1 MTLPVRN
8 RPAVLLRHIL
18 ASLRAGVEALVT
30 EVNVDLV
37 SEGARYQLP
46 AWASTSAQIGVYG
59 QGEALPL
66 AMEGLSYPLVRL
78 TYQGGA
84 LELLTG
90 NRDGNEFVRVWLDC
104 YLSLDVLTALGA
116 GVELGEGDLIEATV
130 DLAWMVRQALQDP
143 STGAASASCG
153 VIRIAGLEE
162 LPVQL
167 HAINTRTYKT
177 TAAVIR
183 LDLLLQQEGRF

>member
-8 RPAVLLRHIL
+8 RPAPLLRHLL
-18 ASLRAGVEALVT
+18 ASLRAGVGALVT
-30 EVNVDLV
+30 EVNADLV

-46 AWASTSAQIGVYG
+46 AWADASAQIGVYG

-66 AMEGLSYPLVRL
+66 PMEGLAYPHVRL
-78 TYQGGA
+78 TYQGGV

-90 NRDGNEFVRVWLDC
+90 NRDGNQFVRVWLDC
-104 YLSLDVLTALGA
+104 YMSLDVLAALGA
-116 GVELGEGDLIEATV
+116 GVELGEADLIEATV
-130 DLAWMVRQALQDP
+130 DLAWMVRQAIQDP
-143 STGAASASCG
+143 NTGAASASTG
-153 VIRIAGLEE
+153 AIRIAGLEE
-162 LPVQL
+162 FPVQL
-167 HAINTRTYKT
+167 HQINTRTYKT